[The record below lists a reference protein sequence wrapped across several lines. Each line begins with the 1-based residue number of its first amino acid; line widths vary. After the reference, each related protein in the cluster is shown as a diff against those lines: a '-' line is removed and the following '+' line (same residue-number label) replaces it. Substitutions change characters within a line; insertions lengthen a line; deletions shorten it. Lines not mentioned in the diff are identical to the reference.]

1 MSSRASPAESAP
13 AAPPSSSPSPGGAS
27 SSFSSSGPSA
37 SASAPSAGSPSAPSS
52 PSPGAVSSGGGVGG
66 LGGGGGGGS
75 TATASTA
82 AIEPASTL
90 VLLATDPDEALTTTS
105 SPSSFPANTH
115 SPSAEAATHVTP
127 PTSGTTLDGVNT
139 SVPSAMPLAA
149 SLASSRS
156 TAKFT
161 ASSTSLERSLSSMR
175 KGCGSLHTA
184 LCGLYSASL
193 MPSRRRPMVLRG
205 SPPPRTPGRSAL
217 RRDPFAPSSNG
228 PFLGGKKLA
237 RQILIP
243 KSASS
248 PPPPVQGAQVG
259 RRETP
264 CPASPRR

>member
-1 MSSRASPAESAP
+1 MSSRASPARA

-27 SSFSSSGPSA
+27 SSFSFSTSSLGPSA
-37 SASAPSAGSPSAPSS
+37 SASAPSASSPSAPSF
-52 PSPGAVSSGGGVGG
+52 PSPAVSSGGGVGG

-115 SPSAEAATHVTP
+115 APSAEAATHVTP
-127 PTSGTTLDGVNT
+127 PTSGTTFDGVNT

-193 MPSRRRPMVLRG
+193 RPSRRRPMVLRG

-217 RRDPFAPSSNG
+217 TTRPLRALFKRAFFGWKNLPARFSFENPLRALHRQSRERR
-228 PFLGGKKLA
+228 
-237 RQILIP
+237 
-243 KSASS
+243 
-248 PPPPVQGAQVG
+248 
-259 RRETP
+259 
-264 CPASPRR
+264 